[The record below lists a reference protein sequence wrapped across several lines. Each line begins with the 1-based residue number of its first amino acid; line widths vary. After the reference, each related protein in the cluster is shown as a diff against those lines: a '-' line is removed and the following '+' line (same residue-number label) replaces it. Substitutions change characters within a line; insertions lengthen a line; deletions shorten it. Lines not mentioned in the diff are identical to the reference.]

1 MQNYLFVHF
10 KERRTPEGEQ
20 VYFGL
25 SRDGYTWETVNGGNP
40 VLWSMIGE
48 KGVRDCTVIRSD
60 HGKFYIIATDL
71 SLSYNMNRVYHNSWK
86 NVQLYGSSNLMMW
99 ESEDLVHW
107 SAQKELPVRK
117 TGEGC
122 CWAPDIIQDK
132 NTGEYIIHWSSP
144 NKDRNMDM
152 CIYYVRTRDFETFT
166 EPEILYEK
174 EDSGVIDSCMAEE
187 QGIYYLW
194 VKSDRNPCG
203 VIMLKSD
210 CITGPFERV
219 RAFDREMSDLEGG
232 SGAYEAPTAC
242 RLEDGSYCLM
252 LDYFGVQGKGQG
264 YVPFL
269 AKDIASGVFK
279 RSDKEFRYP
288 YGFKHGTI
296 LTITE
301 DEYQRIRE
309 FDFEGESFNRK
320 A

>member
-25 SRDGYTWETVNGGNP
+25 SRDGYTWEAVNGGNP

-60 HGKFYIIATDL
+60 NGKFYIIATDL
-71 SLSYNMNRVYHNSWK
+71 SLSYNMRRVYQDSWK

-107 SAQKELPVRK
+107 SEQKELPVRK
-117 TGEGC
+117 PGEGC
-122 CWAPDIIQDK
+122 CWAPDIIQDRK
-132 NTGEYIIHWSSP
+132 TGEYIIHWSSP
-144 NKDRNMDM
+144 NRDRDM
-152 CIYYVRTRDFETFT
+152 KMSIYYVRTRDFETFT
-166 EPEILYEK
+166 EPAVLYEK

-187 QGIYYLW
+187 AGIYYLW
-194 VKSDRNPCG
+194 VKSNQNPCS

-210 CITGPFERV
+210 CITGPFERMTE
-219 RAFDREMSDLEGG
+219 FDREMSGLAGG

-252 LDYFGVQGKGQG
+252 LDFFGVPGKGQG

-269 AKDIASGVFK
+269 AKDISSGVFR
-279 RSDKEFRYP
+279 RSDQEFHYP

-296 LTITE
+296 LAITE
-301 DEYQRIRE
+301 EEYRRIRE
-309 FDFEGESFNRK
+309 FDFEEESFRR
-320 A
+320 